1 MLHYKFH
8 HALKYFPKN
17 IFIGILDI
25 EFIIFHI
32 PKNEHLLLLMIEF
45 FSGINLDNLLIF
57 SNNFVNEL

>member
-1 MLHYKFH
+1 MLHHKFH

-17 IFIGILDI
+17 IFKSILDI

-32 PKNEHLLLLMIEF
+32 PKNENLLLLMIEF